1 MNCKRKLQG
10 GHKNQKC
17 HDQEG
22 FVIISYLF
30 WTIKHEDFRWFT
42 CSGRSHVLEGFEF
55 WGKQE
60 DHKLKTHNNRAHQK
74 FMKRLQGLYILLS
87 IHFIDQEFYTLL
99 AHLHMRKNTQINGSA
114 PKYTLQ
120 SLSPKGKSLRIERLS
135 EPIKSI
141 WNKQRETLVSDDW
154 SNPYIS
160 LVNFRAVMES
170 G

>member
-1 MNCKRKLQG
+1 MPWPRRICYHLVLILDNKAWRLPVV
-10 GHKNQKC
+10 HM
-17 HDQEG
+17 
-22 FVIISYLF
+22 
-30 WTIKHEDFRWFT
+30 FRSFT
-42 CSGRSHVLEGFEF
+42 CARRIWVLRQTRGSQIENS
-55 WGKQE
+55 
-60 DHKLKTHNNRAHQK
+60 HNNRAHQK